1 MIDLSVGEVK
11 AGTQVVLQI
20 GERITALHSSVTE
33 SAKLIGEIASAGRQ
47 QAVAIDEVNVAV
59 QQMDEITQHNAALV
73 EQTNAAIEQTEAQ
86 ASELDRIVD
95 VFRISQE
102 TTRGRSE
109 PAVPAGARGLQERLA
124 TASANL
130 KTHGN
135 AAVAPDWSEF

>member
-1 MIDLSVGEVK
+1 VEVRRLAQSAAEASSEIKQLIDVSVGEVK

-59 QQMDEITQHNAALV
+59 RQMDEITQHNAALV

-86 ASELDRIVD
+86 AGELDRIVA
-95 VFRISQE
+95 VFTIE
-102 TTRGRSE
+102 DG
-109 PAVPAGARGLQERLA
+109 AVKPAGSRR
-124 TASANL
+124 
-130 KTHGN
+130 
-135 AAVAPDWSEF
+135 AA